1 MDISGRMNKS
11 VTGTNQDDS
20 ISIHGKANAWGRAGN
35 DTFLHHGQT
44 GFTTYSGGAGQV
56 TLIFEEAYYEDEYDY
71 EPGLP
76 PGDKPWLDIR
86 VTGAATGELGIS
98 SGPGAGDYI
107 REGTFTGMNAFSAEG
122 DIHQLFYKGGNSDNT
137 VIGSYNND
145 FLVGGEGNET
155 FAGSFGDD
163 AFLFEFNPNGMG
175 HDQVLDYTNIDPLEP
190 PYGGMGLDFIGLV
203 GTSGYNVRTE
213 TIDFGNSKIF
223 QTYNITPTG
232 EYVVHTLNVY
242 GDINNLTMGNI
253 PDIWF

>member
-1 MDISGRMNKS
+1 MRG
-11 VTGTNQDDS
+11 G
-20 ISIHGKANAWGRAGN
+20 AGN
-35 DTFLHHGQT
+35 DYFNHRGNP
-44 GFTTYSGGAGQV
+44 GATYSGGAGHD
-56 TLIFEEAYYEDEYDY
+56 TLRFEEYDRSPYDPDNYYNFPSTVDDN
-71 EPGLP
+71 
-76 PGDKPWLDIR
+76 KPWLDVR
-86 VTGAATGELGIS
+86 VTGEAKGEFGIS
-98 SGPGAGDYI
+98 SGPGARDYI
-107 REGTFTGMNAFSAEG
+107 REGTSTAMNAFSAEG

-155 FAGSFGDD
+155 FAGSYGDD